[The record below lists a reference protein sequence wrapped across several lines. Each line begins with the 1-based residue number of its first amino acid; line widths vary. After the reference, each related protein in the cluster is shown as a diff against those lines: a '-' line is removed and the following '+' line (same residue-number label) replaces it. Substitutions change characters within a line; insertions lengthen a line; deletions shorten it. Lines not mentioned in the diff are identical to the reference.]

1 MSKKEKIEFS
11 DRFVAE
17 DTNEATRLRLRSLT
31 SFRMCERIIGKR
43 GPDLEP
49 SIVAA
54 KAAQTAWAVKNA
66 LGYWESGTTSLNA
79 RVLSRY
85 YALLQVSIA
94 EQVASPNS
102 HTDLQEIQKHT
113 ESGGHGLFTIAEQ
126 SGTFPNNYYV
136 GCLSK
141 GHFFEYAKHRGINL
155 SPVAFGGR
163 PREFPTKPDQVARLV
178 SLDKI
183 VARIPELQS
192 MVDEYLGVP
201 PLSFHVVHD
210 SYRNMGTGFRGP
222 NPLTATPA
230 EAIVETSTYV
240 CTYPPSE
247 KVTLEYLRSLN
258 LPFTDI
264 ELVDGSPPS
273 DRPRFSGAL
282 SHPLGKY
289 WWECIDLYKSGYSGT
304 SYIVPLWEHIRD
316 PMLLH
321 FIILYALSIVV
332 RYLPALW
339 HEIEDGELDHLRA
352 LIEHYLVIVDNVLPR
367 LAIESITGRKFI
379 VVQPGSMQGPV

>member
-1 MSKKEKIEFS
+1 VRAHHRKTRSGFGAF
-11 DRFVAE
+11 DRGGQSGP
-17 DTNEATRLRLRSLT
+17 DGLGRQKCPRLL
-31 SFRMCERIIGKR
+31 GKR
-43 GPDLEP
+43 DDKP
-49 SIVAA
+49 
-54 KAAQTAWAVKNA
+54 
-66 LGYWESGTTSLNA
+66 NA

-102 HTDLQEIQKHT
+102 LSDLQEIQRHT
-113 ESGGHGLFTIAEQ
+113 ESGGHGLFTIAEP
-126 SGTFPNNYYV
+126 SGTFPSNYYV

-141 GHFFEYAKHRGINL
+141 GHFFEYAKHRGIDL
-155 SPVAFGGR
+155 SSVAVGGR
-163 PREFPTKPDQVARLV
+163 PREFPTKPDQVGRLV

-183 VARIPELQS
+183 VARIPELQT
-192 MVDEYLGVP
+192 MVDDYLGAA
-201 PLSFHVVHD
+201 PLSFHIAHD
-210 SYRNMGTGFRGP
+210 SLRNMGSTGIRRP
-222 NPLTATPA
+222 NLLTATATPA

-240 CTYPPSE
+240 CTYPPTE
-247 KVTLEYLRSLN
+247 KVTLEYLMSLN

-264 ELVDGSPPS
+264 ELVDGTPPS
-273 DRPRFSGAL
+273 DRSRFSGKL
-282 SHPLGKY
+282 SHPVGKF

-339 HEIEDGELDHLRA
+339 HEIEDGALDHLRA

-367 LAIESITGRKFI
+367 LAIECITGRRFI
-379 VVQPGSMQGPV
+379 VVHPGSMQGPV